1 VVNLPFQGLFAEAI
15 DMSYKSSG
23 LCAFVRLTVTLLLA
37 CIAFVSSPSLR
48 AQTVTGTMLGNVF
61 DSSGAAVPN
70 AQIAITNQ
78 DTGVERDAASTGD
91 GIYSVP
97 SLAPGKY
104 TVKVTA
110 AGFTPNEVKDVVV
123 NVGSN
128 TRVDLTLQVGQVT
141 QQVTVSEALP
151 TVETTSSDVSQVM
164 DTNIIQDIPLNARDL
179 QQLTVIQPG
188 VQQTYTSSFGKQV
201 SIGGDRVANNRFLQE
216 GIDLTWTFR
225 TSPVSLASNILMG
238 ADAVREFKVIS
249 ENPPAEYG
257 ELSGGITSTTFKSG
271 TNSIHG
277 TVFEYYRND
286 AFDARNFFDGPKAS
300 PLHRHQYGGQVGG
313 PIQKDKTF
321 YFLDFESLRSDA
333 AASFTSPVPNLF
345 SRNQAVPA
353 VQQIFFGATPAGG
366 GVGSTTPLVPA
377 CNDGNYGASSTLG
390 LCNFNSNPIQA
401 VREYY
406 GVTKIDH
413 SFGSKNTLS
422 SSYNIDQATE
432 YEPTQLDI
440 TADDVYMR
448 RQVWTLQD
456 TQIVSTNLVNTV
468 RFGIHRINYLGN
480 LDLVTPATVDPRLY
494 VNVNPNIVNRS
505 PFPQVPSISVPGMN
519 NIGAPALGFNY
530 VPRFIGYTNGDL
542 TDDVNYLR
550 GAHAFQFGFQA
561 KKWYDNIENYMSTPR
576 GAFTFG
582 TLNQFL
588 CGGLTNSSGPIP
600 SLQTNN
606 PICPSTP
613 GANGF
618 AWWVQNYTDPNN
630 GQFYDSSFARGMRLM
645 NYGVYAEDTYK
656 VKSNLTLSYGLRWEY
671 TTSPAEEH
679 NRISNLY
686 AHDGS
691 CNPFTCATPQTGAPW
706 YHPPRDNFAPRL
718 GFNWDPFKKGT
729 TSVRGGAGVF
739 FAEMEDDYWYPSL
752 ASQPPFA
759 VAVSLPGGQATTTLP
774 VTIPFKNTL
783 PNGTIA
789 PPGVLGTSNSS
800 LNSFLA
806 TTPNIFSKETFGGVE
821 APNFKTPTK
830 YAFNLAIQQELPGKL
845 TIVIAYVGS
854 QGRHQGRTFNY
865 SDYFP
870 TTIEEPGKLPMVN
883 GVPIPGSVIN
893 PSCVAPNSIE
903 CYYWAGSTT
912 TTQSGQILGAQNVNA
927 LPLATQQTLGLTPYA
942 YACQG
947 GAIKPPCF
955 NNPNWSNSIS
965 GNITDG
971 NSYYNALQAV
981 LERHVS
987 PGLLARFNYTMA
999 SCVAD
1004 SGDNLPGQYSNGGG
1018 GVGPL
1023 IYIASFQRGHCSYL
1037 ARHSVNFTLAYD
1049 VPWGKNSASMLVKNV
1064 IANWQITSQTLIN
1077 TGIPFTVT
1085 AGSDVARYTTTG
1097 GAGADRPDWAAP
1109 SAACPDPSP
1118 SGAINKHNPNNYVN
1132 GACFALAPPGYI
1144 GNVGPLAFYGPGVFN
1159 TDISLRKTILLR
1171 ESKSFVFSAD
1181 MFNAFNR
1188 ANFSDP
1194 TVLAAFSTSGAPVS
1208 NFGAI
1213 NVNNPYAT
1221 VTTSRQFQIMGRF
1234 VF

>member
-1 VVNLPFQGLFAEAI
+1 MRV
-15 DMSYKSSG
+15 KSSRWTSFFYGSG
-23 LCAFVRLTVTLLLA
+23 LALLTVASVAFLA
-37 CIAFVSSPSLR
+37 AVPVLHG
-48 AQTVTGTMLGNVF
+48 QTVTGTVLGNVL

-78 DTGVERDAASTGD
+78 ETGVVREAASTGD

-104 TVKVTA
+104 TIKVSA
-110 AGFTPNEVKDVVV
+110 AGFAPNEVKDVIV

-128 TRVDLTLQVGQVT
+128 TRVDLTVQVGQVT
-141 QQVTVSEALP
+141 QQVTVSEAVP
-151 TVETTSSDVSQVM
+151 TVETTSSEVSQVM
-164 DTNIIQDIPLNARDL
+164 DTNIIKDIPLNARDL

-238 ADAVREFKVIS
+238 ADAVKEFKVIS

-277 TVFEYYRND
+277 TLFEYYRND
-286 AFDARNFFDGPKAS
+286 IFDARNFFDGPTTP

-353 VQQIFFGATPAGG
+353 VQQIFFGATTTGG
-366 GVGSTTPLVPA
+366 PVGSATPLVPA
-377 CNDGNYGASSTLG
+377 CNDGNYSARSALG
-390 LCNFNSNPIQA
+390 FCNFNSNPDQA

-406 GVTKIDH
+406 GVAKIDH
-413 SFGSKNTLS
+413 SFGSRNTLS

-432 YEPTQLDI
+432 YEPTQLNI

-448 RQVWTLQD
+448 RQVWSIQD
-456 TQIVSTNLVNTV
+456 TQIVSTNVVNTA
-468 RFGIHRINYLGN
+468 RFGIDRINYLGN

-550 GAHAFQFGFQA
+550 GAHAFQFGIQI

-582 TLNQFL
+582 NLAQFL
-588 CGGLTNSSGPIP
+588 CGGTTQAISGDA
-600 SLQTNN
+600 L
-606 PICPSTP
+606 CVP
-613 GANGF
+613 GNGVLGPGVSGF

-630 GQFYDSSFARGMRLM
+630 GQYYDSSFARGERLM

-656 VKSNLTLSYGLRWEY
+656 LKPNLTLSYGLRWEY

-691 CNPFTCATPQTGAPW
+691 CNPFTCATPQVGAPW

-729 TSVRGGAGVF
+729 TSIRGGAGVF

-752 ASQPPFA
+752 ASQPPFGI
-759 VAVSLPGGQATTTLP
+759 AVSLPGGQPTTPLSSA

-783 PNGTIA
+783 PGGA
-789 PPGVLGTSNSS
+789 PASAGVLGTSNSS
-800 LNSFLA
+800 LNTFLA
-806 TTPNIFSKETFGGVE
+806 STPNIFTRETFGGVE

-854 QGRHQGRTFNY
+854 QGRHQGRTYNY

-870 TTIEEPGKLPMVN
+870 TTIETPGQLPAVN

-893 PSCVAPNSIE
+893 PSCVTPNSIE
-903 CYYWAGSTT
+903 CYYWAGSVTA
-912 TTQSGQILGAQNVNA
+912 SGLGALNA
-927 LPLATQQTLGLTPYA
+927 NNLPFNTAPSAAQCALSPSVPCDYAHFFAPYA
-942 YACQG
+942 TNCIGRA
-947 GAIKPPCF
+947 AAPCY
-955 NNPNWSNSIS
+955 NNPNWNNSVS

-971 NSYYNALQAV
+971 NSHYNALQTV
-981 LERHVS
+981 LERRVS

-1023 IYIASFQRGHCSYL
+1023 IYIPSFQRGHCAYL

-1049 VPWGKNSASMLVKNV
+1049 TPWGKGSSSPLVKDL
-1064 IANWQITSQTLIN
+1064 IANWQITSQALVN

-1085 AGSDVARYTTTG
+1085 GGSNVARYTTTG
-1097 GAGADRPDWAAP
+1097 GAGADRPNWAAP
-1109 SAACPDPSP
+1109 SPACPDPSP
-1118 SGAINKHNPNNYVN
+1118 SGAINKHNPVNYVN

-1144 GNVGPLAFYGPGVFN
+1144 GNVGPLDFYGPGVFS
-1159 TDISLRKTILLR
+1159 TDISLRKTIALR

-1194 TVLAAFSTSGAPVS
+1194 TVLTAFTTSGARVS
-1208 NFGAI
+1208 SFGAI